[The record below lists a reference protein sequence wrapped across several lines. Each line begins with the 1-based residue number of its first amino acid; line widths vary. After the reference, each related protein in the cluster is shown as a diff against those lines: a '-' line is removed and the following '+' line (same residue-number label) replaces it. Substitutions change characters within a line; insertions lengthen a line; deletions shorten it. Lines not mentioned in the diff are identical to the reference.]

1 MSVKQ
6 VFKDAETRMQKSIE
20 NVRHELATLRTG
32 KATPTLLDGIKVE
45 AYGQLM
51 PIKQVGNVGVQDSK
65 TLMVQVWDKTMLQP
79 VEKAIRDSNL
89 GLNPATDGQNIRVVV
104 PPLTEERR
112 REYVKLSKKFSEE
125 GKVAI
130 RNIRRDLNHAI
141 DKLEKEK
148 EITEDD
154 KARSKKDSD
163 SMTHKFEKTLD
174 EMLEKKEKEIMEV

>member
-1 MSVKQ
+1 MSVKES
-6 VFKDAETRMQKSIE
+6 FKDAETRMKKSVE
-20 NVRHELATLRTG
+20 SVRHELGSLRTG
-32 KATPTLLDGIKVE
+32 KASPTLLDGIKVE

-65 TLMVQVWDKTMLQP
+65 TLMVQVWDKNMLAP

-112 REYVKLSKKFSEE
+112 REYVKLSKKLSED

-141 DKLEKEK
+141 EKLEKAK
-148 EITEDD
+148 EITEDERV
-154 KARSKKDSD
+154 RSKKESD
-163 SMTHKFEKTLD
+163 NLTHKYEKTLD
-174 EMLEKKEKEIMEV
+174 EMLHNKEKEIMEV

>member
-1 MSVKQ
+1 MSIKD
-6 VFKDAETRMQKSIE
+6 VFKDAESRMHKSVD

-32 KATPTLLDGIKVE
+32 KASPSLLDAVKVE
-45 AYGQLM
+45 AYGQMM
-51 PIKQVGNVGVQDSK
+51 PLKQVGNIGVQDSK
-65 TLMVQVWDKTMLQP
+65 TLMVQVWDKSMVSA

-89 GLNPATDGQNIRVVV
+89 GLNPATDGQSVRVVV

-112 REYVKLSKKFSEE
+112 KEYVKLSKKLCEE

-141 DKLEKEK
+141 DKLEKDK

-154 KARSKKDSD
+154 KNRSKKDAD
-163 SMTHKFEKTLD
+163 SLTHKNEKLFD
-174 EMLEKKEKEIMEV
+174 EMLVKKEKEIMEV